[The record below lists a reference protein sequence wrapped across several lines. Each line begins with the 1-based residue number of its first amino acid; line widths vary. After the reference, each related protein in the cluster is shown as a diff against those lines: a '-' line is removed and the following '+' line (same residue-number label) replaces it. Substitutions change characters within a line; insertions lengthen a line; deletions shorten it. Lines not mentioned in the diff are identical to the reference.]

1 MSVPVPTSD
10 LVTIR
15 TVAAMLGECSV
26 RHVRRLADSGRM
38 PAPVRL
44 GALIR
49 FRRADIEQWIVA
61 GCPRV
66 RNISTQGGV

>member
-1 MSVPVPTSD
+1 MPASVLSSD

-38 PAPVRL
+38 PAPIKL
-44 GALIR
+44 GALLR
-49 FRRADIEQWIVA
+49 FRRVDVEQWVTA

-66 RNISTQGGV
+66 RSAGKTVRS

>member
-1 MSVPVPTSD
+1 MSVSTSD

-15 TVAAMLGECSV
+15 TVAAMLGECSI

-38 PAPVRL
+38 PAPVKL

-49 FRRADIEQWIVA
+49 FRRVEIEQWIANGCRPIRSA
-61 GCPRV
+61 GKAV
-66 RNISTQGGV
+66 KL